1 MRKNKLG
8 KKKRS
13 KLPWTFR
20 NVIKYRVAIAN
31 VSALVWR
38 ESQTSRL
45 LCVETKKLYFP
56 NIDCYI
62 VQKEIDT
69 NREKFDS

>member
-1 MRKNKLG
+1 MVKYVAAVRTDFVFSCLVSLFLTSIVQG
-8 KKKRS
+8 HES
-13 KLPWTFR
+13 KSSL
-20 NVIKYRVAIAN
+20 
-31 VSALVWR
+31 VS
-38 ESQTSRL
+38 
-45 LCVETKKLYFP
+45 CVETKKFYFP